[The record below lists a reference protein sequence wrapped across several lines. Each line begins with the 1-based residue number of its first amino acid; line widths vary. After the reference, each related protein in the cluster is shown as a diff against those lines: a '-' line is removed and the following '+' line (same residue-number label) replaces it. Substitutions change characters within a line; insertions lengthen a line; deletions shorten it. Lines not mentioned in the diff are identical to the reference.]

1 MTPASRAPG
10 PTWQQKFGRLR
21 LGPTTGLS
29 ADLLRRSVGA
39 WLAVDTSS
47 ASPVSAAPAASV
59 RQVIRRFWPYA
70 RPYRPWLALTLVLVV
85 LAPLT
90 ETASIWIFKLLVDD
104 VLVPH
109 DLGRLGP
116 IALGYLGITLAG
128 GIVEFVDKYLSTW
141 IGERFLYDLRNSM
154 FRHLQTLS
162 LDFFDRRQLGD
173 IVSRLTGDV
182 GSIET
187 FVLSGVA
194 DLISYVLRIVF
205 FTAALLYLQWQ
216 LALIALTV
224 SPVVWVLARRFSRAV
239 KAAARE
245 KRRRAGSISAVAQE
259 SLGYAVLVQAYNRQA
274 DEAAR
279 FARQAL
285 ASMHAQLASAR
296 LKALFAPLVDLA
308 QMAGTLL
315 VVGIGAWYLAQG
327 HLSLGGLLV
336 FLAYLGKLY
345 SPIRGL
351 GGLANTVFAAA
362 ASAERVIEVL
372 DEQPRVVESADA
384 RPLASVRGYV
394 EFQAVSFTYPGAG
407 QPALEGVTFRVQPG
421 EVLAL
426 VGASGAGKST
436 IARLLLRFYD
446 PSAGRVLLDGRD
458 LRTVTLAS
466 LREQITLL
474 LQETLIFDGSVR
486 DNIAFGRRDATH
498 AEIVAAARAADA
510 HAFIAGLPDGYD
522 TCIGQQGRRLSGGQ
536 RQRIAI
542 ARALIRDAPVLIL
555 DEPTTSLDGRSS
567 ARILGPLRRLMAGR
581 TTILISHSLASVRA
595 ATSVLVLD
603 GGRVVERGSYEELL
617 DRGQMFTGLF
627 ATDAD
632 VIARGQALLA

>member
-1 MTPASRAPG
+1 MFS
-10 PTWQQKFGRLR
+10 R
-21 LGPTTGLS
+21 LGTAPPLRWGRS
-29 ADLLRRSVGA
+29 ALAAVARVAGRSLV
-39 WLAVDTSS
+39 VDTSS
-47 ASPVSAAPAASV
+47 AAPVSAAPVASV
-59 RQVIRRFWPYA
+59 TQVIRRFWPYA
-70 RPYRPWLALTLVLVV
+70 RPYRPWLAVTLVLVV
-85 LAPLT
+85 LAPVT

-109 DLGRLGP
+109 DLGLLGP

-128 GIVEFVDKYLSTW
+128 GIVEFGDKYLSTW
-141 IGERFLYDLRNSM
+141 IGERFLYELRTSL
-154 FRHLQTLS
+154 FRHLQGLS

-194 DLISYVLRIVF
+194 DLVSYVLRIVF
-205 FTAALLYLQWQ
+205 FTAALFYLQWQ

-239 KAAARE
+239 KTAARE

-259 SLGYAVLVQAYNRQA
+259 SLGHAVLVQAYNRQA
-274 DEAAR
+274 DEAGR

-285 ASMHAQLASAR
+285 ASMQAQLASAR
-296 LKALFAPLVDLA
+296 LKALFTPLVDLA
-308 QMAGTLL
+308 QMSGTLL

-327 HLSLGGLLV
+327 QLSLGGLLV

-351 GGLANTVFAAA
+351 GSLANTVFAAA

-372 DEQPRVVESADA
+372 DEQPHVVESADA
-384 RPLASVRGYV
+384 RPLVSVRGYV
-394 EFQAVSFTYPGAG
+394 EFQAVSFTYPGAS
-407 QPALEGVTFRVQPG
+407 QPALEDVTFRVQPG

-436 IARLLLRFYD
+436 LARLLLRFYD

-458 LRTVTLAS
+458 LRTATLAS
-466 LREQITLL
+466 LREQVTLL
-474 LQETLIFDGSVR
+474 LQETLIFDGTVR

-510 HAFIAGLPDGYD
+510 HAFITSLPDGYD

-555 DEPTTSLDGRSS
+555 DEPTTGLDSRST
-567 ARILGPLRRLMAGR
+567 ARILAPLRRLMAGR

-617 DRGQMFTGLF
+617 ARGQTFAGLF
-627 ATDAD
+627 ATDAE
-632 VIARGQALLA
+632 VVARRQALFA

>member
-1 MTPASRAPG
+1 VFSGLETAPPLRWGRFVWASI
-10 PTWQQKFGRLR
+10 GRIV
-21 LGPTTGLS
+21 G
-29 ADLLRRSVGA
+29 RSLV
-39 WLAVDTSS
+39 VDTGG
-47 ASPVSAAPAASV
+47 ASPVGAAPVATV

-70 RPYRPWLALTLVLVV
+70 RPYRPWLAVTLLFVI

-90 ETASIWIFKLLVDD
+90 ETAAIWIFKLLVDD

-128 GIVEFVDKYLSTW
+128 GVVEFGDKYLSTW
-141 IGERFLYDLRNSM
+141 IGERFLFGLRTSI
-154 FRHLQTLS
+154 FRHLQSLS

-194 DLISYVLRIVF
+194 DLLAYVLRIMF
-205 FTAALLYLQWQ
+205 FTAALFYLQWQ
-216 LALIALTV
+216 LALVALTV
-224 SPVVWVLARRFSRAV
+224 SPVVWVLARRFSLAV

-259 SLGYAVLVQAYNRQA
+259 SLAHVVLVQAYNRQA
-274 DEAAR
+274 DEAGR

-285 ASMHAQLASAR
+285 ASMQAQLASAR
-296 LKALFAPLVDLA
+296 LKALFAPMVDLA
-308 QMAGTLL
+308 QMTGTLL

-327 HLSLGGLLV
+327 QLSLGGLLV

-351 GGLANTVFAAA
+351 GSLANTAFAAS

-372 DEQPRVVESADA
+372 DEQPHVIESPQAT
-384 RPLASVRGYV
+384 PLVSVRGYV
-394 EFQAVSFTYPGAG
+394 EFQAVSFTYPGAA
-407 QPALEGVTFRVQPG
+407 QPALDGATFRVQPG

-436 IARLLLRFYD
+436 VARLLLRFYD
-446 PSAGRVLLDGRD
+446 PTAGRVLLDGRD
-458 LRTVTLAS
+458 LRTTTLTS
-466 LREQITLL
+466 LREQVTLL
-474 LQETLIFDGSVR
+474 LQETFIFDGSVR
-486 DNIAFGRRDATH
+486 DNIAFGRPDATE
-498 AEIVAAARAADA
+498 AEIVEAARAADA
-510 HAFIAGLPDGYD
+510 HGFITSLADGYD
-522 TCIGQQGRRLSGGQ
+522 ACIGQQGRRLSGGQ

-555 DEPTTSLDGRSS
+555 DEPTTGLDGRSS
-567 ARILGPLRRLMAGR
+567 ARIFAPLRRLMAGR
-581 TTILISHSLASVRA
+581 TTILISHSIASVRA

-603 GGRVVERGSYEELL
+603 GGRVVERGSYADLL
-617 DRGQMFTGLF
+617 AGGQTFMGLF
-627 ATDAD
+627 EPGA
-632 VIARGQALLA
+632 ALVSNRQSLFV